1 MSTTVGADRRRK
13 LNRAPAIRVAIAD
26 DHPVMLEGLNRLL
39 QTEAG
44 FEVVGQAATGADAV
58 KLVKRLQPDVLM
70 LDVDMPQGSGMDVL
84 RELTK
89 TQTNCRVILI
99 GGELTRQ
106 QNLEAVRLGVRGL
119 VTRDTTTNLIFKSIR
134 TVMAGQYWIGRDA
147 ISDLIECL
155 LPGQASQ
162 PTDADAETEM
172 DPRFRLTQRELQIVA
187 AVVAGYANKEIADRL
202 SLSENTVKHHL
213 SSVFAKLGVANRLE
227 LALFA
232 INHQLIAEGD
242 PVPQGSRAF
251 MSD

>member
-1 MSTTVGADRRRK
+1 V
-13 LNRAPAIRVAIAD
+13 IRVAIAD
-26 DHPVMLEGLNRLL
+26 DHPVMLEGLDRLL

-44 FEVVGQAATGADAV
+44 FDVVGQAATGADAV

-84 RELTK
+84 RELAK
-89 TQTNCRVILI
+89 TQTDCRVILI

-106 QNLEAVRLGVRGL
+106 QSLEAVRLGARGL
-119 VTRDTTTNLIFKSIR
+119 VTRDTNTSLIFKSIR
-134 TVMAGQYWIGRDA
+134 TVMTGQYWIGRDA
-147 ISDLIECL
+147 ISDLIQCL
-155 LPGQASQ
+155 LPGQPSQ
-162 PTDADAETEM
+162 PTETEPETE
-172 DPRFRLTQRELQIVA
+172 PRFRLTQRELQIVA
-187 AVVAGYANKEIADRL
+187 AVVAGYANREIADRL

-242 PVPQGSRAF
+242 PFSQGSRAF